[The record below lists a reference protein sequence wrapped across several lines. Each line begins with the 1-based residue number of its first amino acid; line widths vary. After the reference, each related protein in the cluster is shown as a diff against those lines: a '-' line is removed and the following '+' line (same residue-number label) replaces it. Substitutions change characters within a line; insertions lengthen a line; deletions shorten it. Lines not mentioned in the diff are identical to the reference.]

1 MPIET
6 LATQH
11 NSRFHLNIILHTC
24 IKPQTFVFGCDAKP
38 WIKNSTIR
46 KTMFMS
52 LCVRYDYDRLFYI
65 NSALQEIPRF
75 YRYLFLGNLENWW
88 CESSSADIT
97 VTAWSQDPSQQKQ
110 ITNHNL
116 QSQLERTSLSS
127 LASLELLEWKVSL
140 LTSIVRCNFA
150 LWLSS
155 SNSDRLFLCNPYP
168 SDYHILPYHGV
179 LQPCPPPA
187 CSRHNVPRHHFVH

>member
-52 LCVRYDYDRLFYI
+52 LCVRYDYDRLFS
-65 NSALQEIPRF
+65 SALQEIPRF

-116 QSQLERTSLSS
+116 SQLERTSLSS
-127 LASLELLEWKVSL
+127 LASLELLNEKWKVSL
-140 LTSIVRCNFA
+140 LTTLPF
-150 LWLSS
+150 
-155 SNSDRLFLCNPYP
+155 
-168 SDYHILPYHGV
+168 DYHRPIPIDCSFAIHIRPITTDCHHGL

-187 CSRHNVPRHHFVH
+187 RSRHNVPRHHFVH